1 MRGKGR
7 WLAAFFCLSVLC
19 MTPLLSGFVINL
31 AKIKKKPVLAEN
43 MEKFRQME
51 VAAERL
57 KGYRE
62 WGEKEYFQLARE
74 YLYYDGKIKK
84 HCKKVSSFSWY
95 SVLMP
100 DGMIRD
106 YAKTFQVILS
116 DIRCFPVAKDP
127 YGKESVY
134 YEDSWG
140 NSRNYGGRRL
150 HEGTDIMTSN
160 NVPGY
165 FPIVSVCDGV
175 VEKKGWLRLG
185 GYRLGIRASGGAYF
199 YYAHLAS
206 YADGI
211 EQGSVVKAG
220 QVIGYMGNTGY
231 GKEGTVGKFD
241 VHLHFGI
248 YITAGK
254 KEVSIN
260 PFEVLRLTDKIRI

>member
-31 AKIKKKPVLAEN
+31 AKIQKKPVLAEN

-100 DGMIRD
+100 DGMIRME
-106 YAKTFQVILS
+106 KNPF
-116 DIRCFPVAKDP
+116 
-127 YGKESVY
+127 
-134 YEDSWG
+134 
-140 NSRNYGGRRL
+140 
-150 HEGTDIMTSN
+150 IMRI
-160 NVPGY
+160 PGE
-165 FPIVSVCDGV
+165 I
-175 VEKKGWLRLG
+175 
-185 GYRLGIRASGGAYF
+185 LGIMVAGAF
-199 YYAHLAS
+199 MRVQTS
-206 YADGI
+206 
-211 EQGSVVKAG
+211 
-220 QVIGYMGNTGY
+220 
-231 GKEGTVGKFD
+231 
-241 VHLHFGI
+241 
-248 YITAGK
+248 
-254 KEVSIN
+254 
-260 PFEVLRLTDKIRI
+260 